1 VLPVV
6 DSVVRGSD
14 GLRRAAVER
23 DGLYRVQTPQAFE
36 YAAILAAHRGW
47 TGGAEAGDDAQVAE
61 AAGLPVALVPGDEA
75 LRKVTFASDLETAA
89 MPVSTFP
96 HRHGV

>member
-1 VLPVV
+1 
-6 DSVVRGSD
+6 
-14 GLRRAAVER
+14 
-23 DGLYRVQTPQAFE
+23 VQTPQAFD

-89 MPVSTFP
+89 MPVSPFP
-96 HRHGV
+96 APAWGLTCIAWWPERSCGCAA